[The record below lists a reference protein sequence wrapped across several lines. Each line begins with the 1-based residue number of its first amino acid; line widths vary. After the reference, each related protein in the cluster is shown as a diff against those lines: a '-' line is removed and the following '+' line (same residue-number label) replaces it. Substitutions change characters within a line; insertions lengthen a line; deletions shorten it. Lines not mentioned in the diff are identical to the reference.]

1 MNNTENAASLRL
13 PMLAL
18 RGMVI
23 FPKTVM
29 HFDVGRKK
37 SIIALNEAMADN
49 QLVYLAAQQ
58 DIRVEEPGPED
69 LYQVGVVAE
78 VRQVLKM
85 PNDTLRVLVEGLY
98 RARAA
103 SYEIGR
109 AHV

>member
-49 QLVYLAAQQ
+49 QLV
-58 DIRVEEPGPED
+58 
-69 LYQVGVVAE
+69 
-78 VRQVLKM
+78 
-85 PNDTLRVLVEGLY
+85 
-98 RARAA
+98 
-103 SYEIGR
+103 
-109 AHV
+109 